1 MLQSIWLAMEEQ
13 KRNAITEVHL
23 QIGELARRAEVS
35 IRTVR
40 YYEEK
45 GLLTPS
51 SLTSG
56 GIRLYSQQELN
67 RLIFMRRLKLL
78 GLNMDEIKMALGM
91 PQVSPDQKVRVEHT
105 LRLLRLQKD
114 KLKEEITRLTDV
126 AKEAENSE
134 RMVTRCL
141 SCRAPECPAHCPSL
155 AHIV

>member
-1 MLQSIWLAMEEQ
+1 MREQ
-13 KRNAITEVHL
+13 NKDTITEIHL
-23 QIGELARRAEVS
+23 QIGELARRAGVS

-40 YYEEK
+40 YYEEI

-56 GIRLYSQQELN
+56 GIRLYSQQDLN
-67 RLIFMRRLKLL
+67 RLIFIRRLKML
-78 GLNMDEIKMALGM
+78 GLNMEEIKMSLGISQ
-91 PQVSPDQKVRVEHT
+91 PTSDQKIRVEHT
-105 LRLLRLQKD
+105 LQLLRLQKD

-126 AKEAENSE
+126 AKEVENSE

-141 SCRAPECPAHCPSL
+141 SCNAPKCPMHCPSM